1 MRTSLEVEPR
11 VRVEGAGEFK
21 VDPNDAQKQKG
32 TAYYQTPKPP
42 ARTRE
47 VAGTPPP
54 PAYAGSGSDAT
65 VTINLESM
73 PLPQFVTA
81 IFNGILKLNVS
92 IDPQIAQRTDMV
104 SLRSGKSQNEE
115 QIFVAAQAVLRSYG
129 VNVREFN
136 GLVRVT
142 PDGAKTGVLPEIL
155 RGRAL
160 PEVPEGLRPIFYL
173 AELENTTAAQAV
185 NWMRT
190 LFPGRITATEDNARN
205 SIMLSGETDAVK
217 AALEALQMLDQPLMR
232 GRSSAR
238 IVPTFW
244 SAEEM
249 AKRLV
254 DLLLAEGYAASQ
266 AAVTSSPILVLPIAP
281 VNSVIVFAAN
291 PDLLNH
297 ALRWARELDQ
307 SPPGRGGGYITYHV
321 RNTDAAEL
329 AMTLKE
335 VMGEAVSAAPVA
347 TPTSAAD
354 TGSATTSQTTSSA
367 AVRSSAG
374 SKVVVNKQANS
385 LIIKTTPA
393 EYQQWYGLLKELDR
407 PSRTAL
413 VMATV
418 AEVYLDESESYGF
431 SWMLKQ
437 FQAGGHL
444 INTGVSSSPGTTA
457 DVAEGTFRFA
467 VANSSGDPRALITA
481 LASTNRSRVLANP
494 SVMARNGE
502 TATIQVG
509 QEVPITTS
517 TVTTAATSTTGT
529 VTQNSVQY
537 RSTGVILKVK
547 PVIHAGGRIE
557 IDVSQ
562 EVSSA
567 ATNTTSGISSPVIS
581 TRKIDTKLS
590 VSEGNTILLGGLIR
604 SDATKNIGG
613 IPYLKDVP
621 YVGALFRTSHEEAEK
636 RTELIVMLTPYVV
649 EDDFDARSVTEAFRN
664 QLAWAGE
671 APPLKLLPREEARG
685 AEGADVPS
693 PSVREGGVDAA
704 EGSSGGAAIP
714 GERAPAPGGA
724 VPDGGAAG
732 STEGSGF
739 RSAPYALPEKDP
751 EPAPKAASVAPIQQ
765 TPPPIRKQE
774 LPVNVN
780 EKNGVIDSASVQ
792 DLPKQAGE
800 ARPVTDDALKRELLE
815 AIQRSGATGER

>member
-1 MRTSLEVEPR
+1 MRTTLEVEPR
-11 VRVEGAGEFK
+11 VRTEGFGEFNA
-21 VDPNDAQKQKG
+21 DPNDAQKQKEI
-32 TAYYQTPKPP
+32 AYYQTPKRP
-42 ARTRE
+42 ARARE
-47 VAGTPPP
+47 ATGTPPP
-54 PAYAGSGSDAT
+54 PAYAGSSSDAT

-92 IDPQIAQRTDMV
+92 MDPQIAQRNDMV
-104 SLRSGKSQNEE
+104 SLRSGKPQNEE

-129 VNVREFN
+129 VNVREYN

-142 PDGAKTGVLPEIL
+142 PDGAKTGVLPEIR

-173 AELENTTAAQAV
+173 AELENTNAAQAV

-205 SIMLSGETDAVK
+205 SIMLSGETDAVR

-232 GRSSAR
+232 GRMSAR
-238 IVPTFW
+238 IVPNFW
-244 SAEEM
+244 SADEM
-249 AKRLV
+249 ARRLV
-254 DLLLAEGYAASQ
+254 EVLTAEGYAASQ
-266 AAVTSSPILVLPIAP
+266 AAMTPAPVLVLPIAP

-291 PDLLNH
+291 QNVLNH

-307 SPPGRGGGYITYHV
+307 APPGRGGGYITYHV

-329 AMTLKE
+329 AATLKE
-335 VMGEAVSAAPVA
+335 VMGEAVSATPVA
-347 TPTSAAD
+347 TPTTAAA

-374 SKVVVNKQANS
+374 SKVVVNKQGNS

-418 AEVYLDESESYGF
+418 AEVYLDDTESYGF

-437 FQAGGHL
+437 FQTGSHL
-444 INTGVSSSPGTTA
+444 IDTGVTASPGTSSS
-457 DVAEGTFRFA
+457 VKENTFRIA
-467 VANSSGDPRALITA
+467 IANSSGDPRALITA

-517 TVTTAATSTTGT
+517 TVTTAASSTTGT

-537 RSTGVILKVK
+537 RTTGVILKVK

-567 ATNTTSGISSPVIS
+567 ATNTTSGISSPFIS

-604 SDATKNIGG
+604 SDTTKNIGG
-613 IPYLKDVP
+613 IPYLKDIP
-621 YVGALFRTSHEEAEK
+621 YVGALFRTSHEAAEK

-649 EDDFDARSVTEAFRN
+649 ENDFDARSVTEAFRN

-671 APPLKLLPREEARG
+671 APALKMRP
-685 AEGADVPS
+685 
-693 PSVREGGVDAA
+693 REGGEGAADGAQQGAA
-704 EGSSGGAAIP
+704 ESVG
-714 GERAPAPGGA
+714 RAPARGGA
-724 VPDGGAAG
+724 VGLPEGGSASSA
-732 STEGSGF
+732 EGGGF

-765 TPPPIRKQE
+765 PPRPVQKQE
-774 LPVNVN
+774 LSVNVN
-780 EKNGVIDSASVQ
+780 KNDTVIDSPPVQ

-815 AIQRSGATGER
+815 AIQRSGATGKR